1 MHIVRGDTIGY
12 LSYRLHQLPRTVKI
26 GVVLLGLLGLTVLI
40 GLLGGSGR
48 ILPMLA
54 LVALPFMA
62 VSFGASVRY
71 FDTLVLVLPLTALLL
86 RFIELPTG
94 TQSTLPAS
102 LVLTLGMVAVWG
114 LTMLVRHEWQVPAS
128 PFTWPLLIFML
139 ICIISLPWGMLWRDP
154 ILNMRVMGGNF
165 LVTQV
170 GALVTML
177 SLMCVPFLV
186 GRFVDQV
193 WKIKFYVGCF
203 IVVGVLMT
211 ATQFLHI
218 RQNILNDRGSWGL
231 WLTVPLFTLL
241 LFTPTLR
248 WRWRVLIIG
257 LIGWHLYLVVV
268 LNTSWLS
275 GWLPTVVAMA
285 IVLFKRSRLMFTIAL
300 AIALTFAAL
309 GPGQAYLDQ
318 VVTNEV
324 HEGGMERLDIWG
336 RNFGVIMDHW
346 FLGTGPAGYAPYNM
360 TYFPWDA
367 RSTHNNHMDILAQF
381 GFVGMG
387 VWLWFTVTS
396 VRYGWR
402 VFKQA
407 PEGFLRL
414 TALTAVTGW
423 IGAHVSMLF
432 GDWMLPFAYNQGITG
447 FSYVAYNWI
456 FLGLLISIDRVTQEA
471 KPVAAPQPEPLAR
484 R

>member
-1 MHIVRGDTIGY
+1 MQLIRGDTIGY
-12 LSYRLHQLPRTVKI
+12 LGYLLHQLPRTVKI
-26 GVVLLGLLGLTVLI
+26 GGVLLGLLGLTVLI

-71 FDTLVLVLPLTALLL
+71 FDTLVVILPLTALVL

-102 LVLTLGMVAVWG
+102 LVLTLGMVAIWV
-114 LTMLVRHEWQVPAS
+114 LTMIVRREWQVPAS

-139 ICIISLPWGMLWRDP
+139 ICIISLPWGILWRDP

-170 GALVTML
+170 GSLVTMI

-211 ATQFLHI
+211 ATQFLNI

-231 WLTVPLFTLL
+231 WLTVPLFTML

-248 WRWRVLIIG
+248 WRWRALLIG
-257 LIGWHLYLVVV
+257 LIGWHLYLVVG
-268 LNTSWLS
+268 LNSSWLS
-275 GWLPTVVAMA
+275 GWLPTVVAMLL
-285 IVLFKRSRLMFTIAL
+285 VLFVRSRLVFTILL
-300 AIALTFAAL
+300 AVALTFTIL
-309 GPGQAYLDQ
+309 GPGREYIEQ
-318 VVTNEV
+318 VMAEEV
-324 HEGGMERLDIWG
+324 DEGGMERLDIWG
-336 RNFGVIMDHW
+336 RNFGVIMQHW

-387 VWLWFTVTS
+387 VWLWFTVAS

-402 VFKQA
+402 VFRQA
-407 PEGFLRL
+407 PEGFLRIV
-414 TALTAVTGW
+414 ALTAVTGW
-423 IGAHVSMLF
+423 IGAHVSMIF
-432 GDWMLPFAYNQGITG
+432 GDWMLPFAYNQSIAG
-447 FSYVAYNWI
+447 FSYIVYNWI
-456 FLGLLISIDRVTQEA
+456 FLGLMISIDRVSQAAE
-471 KPVAAPQPEPLAR
+471 PVAAPQYEALAR